1 METEIL
7 AKLEENERKLDEI
20 RKSVER
26 MRKYFL
32 WTLVLS
38 IVFIALP
45 LIGLIFAIPKFL
57 GIYTNADLLQ

>member
-38 IVFIALP
+38 IVFIVLP
-45 LIGLIFAIPKFL
+45 LVGLIFAIPKFL
-57 GIYTNADLLQ
+57 SIYTNADLLQ

>member
-7 AKLEENERKLDEI
+7 AKLEENERKLNEI
-20 RKSVER
+20 RQSVER

-38 IVFIALP
+38 IVFIVLP

-57 GIYTNADLLQ
+57 SIYTNADLLQ

>member
-7 AKLEENERKLDEI
+7 AKLEENERKLNEI
-20 RKSVER
+20 RQSVER

-38 IVFIALP
+38 IVFIVLP

>member
-38 IVFIALP
+38 IVFIVLP

-57 GIYTNADLLQ
+57 SIYTNADLLQ